1 MEAFMDQLN
10 QVVVSL
16 QSVMSVRFWLCSWL
30 VPVSGLPSDSAG
42 VQFREFGKSL
52 KAVFGS
58 INLNGAKAGKDG
70 MSSFQALTTAIAA
83 QVGTGTWPV
92 LPPRW

>member
-16 QSVMSVRFWLCSWL
+16 QSVMSGKVL
-30 VPVSGLPSDSAG
+30 VVLLVGTGIWFTIKLRG
-42 VQFREFGKSL
+42 VQFVQFGKSL

-58 INLNGAKAGKDG
+58 TTSA
-70 MSSFQALTTAIAA
+70 ALRRART
-83 QVGTGTWPV
+83 VC
-92 LPPRW
+92 PPSRR

>member
-16 QSVMSVRFWLCSWL
+16 QSVMSGKVL
-30 VPVSGLPSDSAG
+30 VVLLVGTGIWFTIRLRG

-58 INLNGAKAGKDG
+58 INLNGVKAGKDG

-83 QVGTGTWPV
+83 QVGTG
-92 LPPRW
+92 

>member
-16 QSVMSVRFWLCSWL
+16 QSVMSGKVL
-30 VPVSGLPSDSAG
+30 VVLLVGTGIWFTIRLRG

-58 INLNGAKAGKDG
+58 INLNGAKA
-70 MSSFQALTTAIAA
+70 
-83 QVGTGTWPV
+83 VPVTWPV

>member
-16 QSVMSVRFWLCSWL
+16 QSVMSGKVL
-30 VPVSGLPSDSAG
+30 VVLLVGTGIWFTIRLRG

-52 KAVFGS
+52 KTV
-58 INLNGAKAGKDG
+58 
-70 MSSFQALTTAIAA
+70 
-83 QVGTGTWPV
+83 
-92 LPPRW
+92 

>member
-16 QSVMSVRFWLCSWL
+16 QSVMSGKVL
-30 VPVSGLPSDSAG
+30 VVLLVGTGIWFTIRLRG

-52 KAVFGS
+52 TC
-58 INLNGAKAGKDG
+58 
-70 MSSFQALTTAIAA
+70 SFQISALSEMYFCSSASLN
-83 QVGTGTWPV
+83 PV
-92 LPPRW
+92 